1 MKLALDATYS
11 VGKNL
16 SGVGVYSREVLAGLA
31 KARPDVTFEWC
42 YRAHRF
48 AKGLKEPRPASVRMR
63 LLVDG
68 WLPRGGRLFHGL
80 NQRMP
85 GQRFRHSVCTFHDL
99 FVMTGE
105 YSTREFRERFTAQAK
120 EAAERSD
127 LIVCVSRF
135 TAGQVESLLG
145 VERSRLR
152 VIAHGV
158 RFPERVGLAARE
170 PMVLH
175 VGAIQKRKNLVLLI
189 EAFERG
195 VKAPWRLCLA
205 GSAGYGAGEVMERVA
220 RSPARERIETP
231 GWVSDEEVA
240 RLYER
245 ASIFAFPSL
254 DEGFGIP
261 VLEAMAQGVPVLAAN
276 RPALAEVCGDA
287 ALLLDAADPAAWE
300 GALREWTTND
310 GEREGRVAAGLR
322 RAAEFTWKRA
332 VDETMAVYRELEP
345 GI

>member
-16 SGVGVYSREVLAGLA
+16 SGVGVYSRELLHGLA
-31 KARPDVTFEWC
+31 EARPDLVFEWC
-42 YRAHRF
+42 YRTHRF
-48 AKGLKEPRPASVRMR
+48 AKGLRAPRAANAKLR

-68 WLPRGGRLFHGL
+68 WLPRIGRAFHGL

-85 GQRFRHSVCTFHDL
+85 AQKFRHAVCTFHDL
-99 FVMTGE
+99 FVMTAE
-105 YSTREFRERFTAQAK
+105 YSTREYRERFTAQAH

-127 LIVCVSRF
+127 LIICVSRF
-135 TAGQVESLLG
+135 TAEQVESLLG

-152 VIAHGV
+152 VVAHGV
-158 RFPERVGLAARE
+158 RFPNRRERAARE
-170 PMVLH
+170 ALVLH
-175 VGAIQKRKNLVLLI
+175 VGAIQKRKNLILLI

-205 GSAGYGAGEVMERVA
+205 GSAGYGAGEVMDRIA

-231 GWVSDEEVA
+231 GWVSDEQVA
-240 RLYER
+240 DLYGR

-261 VLEAMAQGVPVLAAN
+261 VLEAMAQGVPVMAAR
-276 RPALAEVCGDA
+276 RPAMVEVCGDA
-287 ALLLDAADPAAWE
+287 ALLLEAEDQAAWAE
-300 GALREWTTND
+300 ALREWTTTPAAR
-310 GEREGRVAAGLR
+310 ERQVGPGLA
-322 RAAEFTWKRA
+322 RASSFTWERA
-332 VDETMAVYRELEP
+332 VDETLAVYRELMP
-345 GI
+345 GL

>member
-16 SGVGVYSREVLAGLA
+16 SGVGVYSRELLSGLA
-31 KARPDVTFEWC
+31 QARPGATFEWC
-42 YRAHRF
+42 YRVHRF
-48 AKGLKEPRPASVRMR
+48 AKALKEPRPVNASLR

-68 WLPRGGRLFHGL
+68 WLPRRGRLFHGL

-85 GQRFRHSVCTFHDL
+85 AQRFRHAVCTFHDL
-99 FVMTGE
+99 FVMTAE

-127 LIVCVSRF
+127 LIICVSRF

-158 RFPERVGLAARE
+158 RFPQRTERAERE

-175 VGAIQKRKNLVLLI
+175 VGAIQKRKNLLVLI

-205 GSAGYGAGEVMERVA
+205 GSAGYGAGEVMEKIA
-220 RSPARERIETP
+220 RSPARERIDTP
-231 GWVSDEEVA
+231 GWVSDDVVA

-276 RPALAEVCGDA
+276 RPALQEVCGDA
-287 ALLLDAADPAAWE
+287 ALLLSAEDSAAWE
-300 GALREWTTND
+300 GALREWTTVKAAR
-310 GEREGRVAAGLR
+310 ERLVASGLA
-322 RAAEFTWKRA
+322 RASLFTWKRA
-332 VDETMAVYRELEP
+332 VNETLEVYRELGL